1 MSSTE
6 DGSGADLPEDRRTAA
21 DYAIGDAVLDA
32 EDDDPTPATVVNLPP
47 LTCEEWDVGDETVA
61 DHNPDHPADAEIV
74 VVAFDD
80 DLAEYAPEWD
90 GDAPLSLAETDVR
103 VYAFPPTRLR
113 LQSDAEDR
121 RREADRED
129 ATDDEGETPSP
140 AHEDPLR
147 AWGGLAD
154 LKARLEER
162 HDVDVRHEGDEPL
175 LAFDKAGREYR
186 VRPDGSVSDG
196 PFSDRIADV
205 AAEYLGGES
214 HE

>member
-1 MSSTE
+1 MSS
-6 DGSGADLPEDRRTAA
+6 SQPAEDRRTAD

-47 LTCEEWDVGDETVA
+47 VTCEEWQVGDETVA

-90 GDAPLSLAETDVR
+90 GEAPLSLAETDVY
-103 VYAFPPTRLR
+103 VYAFPPARLR
-113 LQSDAEDR
+113 LRQGE
-121 RREADRED
+121 EADRED
-129 ATDDEGETPSP
+129 GPDDEAATPSP
-140 AHEDPLR
+140 AREDPLR
-147 AWGGLAD
+147 AWDGLAD

-162 HDVDVRHEGDEPL
+162 HDVEVRREDGEPL

-196 PFSDRIADV
+196 PFSERIAEV
-205 AAEYLGGES
+205 AVEYLGGEA
-214 HE
+214 

>member
-1 MSSTE
+1 MSSSQT
-6 DGSGADLPEDRRTAA
+6 AEDRRTAD
-21 DYAIGDAVLDA
+21 DYEIGDAVLDA
-32 EDDDPTPATVVNLPP
+32 EDDDPEDATVVNLPP
-47 LTCEEWDVGDETVA
+47 LTCEDWEVGDETVA

-80 DLAEYAPEWD
+80 DLAANAPEWD
-90 GDAPLSLAETDVR
+90 GDAPLSLADTDVW

-113 LQSDAEDR
+113 HRSDAEDR
-121 RREADRED
+121 AREADRED
-129 ATDDEGETPSP
+129 GTDDEGEPPSP
-140 AHEDPLR
+140 AREDPLH
-147 AWGGLAD
+147 AWDGLAD

-162 HDVDVRHEGDEPL
+162 QEVDVRRDEGEPL

-205 AAEYLGGES
+205 AVEYLGGEA
-214 HE
+214 

>member
-1 MSSTE
+1 MSSSQTAE
-6 DGSGADLPEDRRTAA
+6 EPAEDRRTAD

-47 LTCEEWDVGDETVA
+47 VTCEEWQVGNQTVA

-80 DLAEYAPEWD
+80 DLAEYAPEWG
-90 GDAPLSLAETDVR
+90 GDAPLSLAETDVY
-103 VYAFPPTRLR
+103 VYAFPPTRLCLR
-113 LQSDAEDR
+113 HEE
-121 RREADRED
+121 EADPED
-129 ATDDEGETPSP
+129 GPDG
-140 AHEDPLR
+140 EDPLG
-147 AWGGLAD
+147 AWDGLAD

-175 LAFDKAGREYR
+175 LAFEKAGREYR

-205 AAEYLGGES
+205 AAEYLGGEA
-214 HE
+214 